1 MTTKLIRCANGITV
15 LKRKTVDITEDST
28 MFFNLDDESTPE
40 LSYARS
46 KSRNKST
53 NSRRCFKEG
62 LSGLP
67 LRRIACHGF
76 GASESARRT
85 GFASLAASASSLIR
99 DDALPEYCQNFGLS
113 RESLRRIDVSSIC
126 LT

>member
-15 LKRKTVDITEDST
+15 LKRKTVDVAEDST

-53 NSRRCFKEG
+53 NSRRCFAAAICSSNGVLLQQCRRSLKICIHCLQYQPLLETCFFRIRT
-62 LSGLP
+62 LP
-67 LRRIACHGF
+67 IHHIFLAARLLNVCRMRMRRIRF
-76 GASESARRT
+76 QQ
-85 GFASLAASASSLIR
+85 F
-99 DDALPEYCQNFGLS
+99 
-113 RESLRRIDVSSIC
+113 
-126 LT
+126 